1 MALELEKTAL
11 WADIRKVLEDPAK
24 PVKFR
29 YEAFIHTEKED
40 ISLMKLTNLDIV
52 RDYANN
58 IGEEIFCSFI
68 MPLGDYVKRVYP
80 FRNNLE
86 LTVRR
91 KQTSEAA
98 NKVLTEYPSEAV
110 RYKAVFLP
118 NENKSVKGNEFD
130 QIDKHTLDR
139 MDILTVKLQLLDRSL
154 EPLRIKTT
162 SGTFANVAHKDL
174 IHALLAGESAK
185 VLVDGKPSIDGVD
198 IVEPDNKE
206 SKKHVIVPS
215 GTLVTGL
222 ATFLQEK
229 FNGIYTKGIG
239 TFLQSYAKKKLWF
252 VYPLCDYKRFDKE
265 SKPKAVFYMVPEN
278 RFSSVE
284 RSYRESGDILHVL
297 ITGQKHYQDSGESD
311 MMDGGNGFR
320 MTEARSFMKKP
331 VKITPEGP
339 KASRAQMNHETI
351 VVDRKDNLN
360 YAPVS
365 GEATS
370 SNPFTKYSSLSLK
383 MMARV
388 DLVWE
393 NANPDLIY
401 PGMPC
406 KYMFLENDVTREL
419 KGTVVFCHVVIQSNT
434 IGVTMNGHGVKCVL
448 SLLLEKITLTSDQ
461 EKKIVSV
468 KSGAEAESKANP
480 SNSEVPESN
489 TFSGDM

>member
-11 WADIRKVLEDPAK
+11 WADIRKVLTDPAK
-24 PVKFR
+24 PVRFR
-29 YEAFIHTEKED
+29 YELILHTEKED
-40 ISLMKLTNLDIV
+40 IPIMKLMNLDMV

-58 IGEEIFCSFI
+58 IGEEIFCSLL

-86 LTVRR
+86 LTVKR
-91 KQTSEAA
+91 KQTAEAS
-98 NKVLTEYPSEAV
+98 NKVLTEIPPEIT

-118 NENKSVKGNEFD
+118 NENKNYKGNEFD

-162 SGTFANVAHKDL
+162 GGTFANISHKDL

-185 VLVDGKPSIDGVD
+185 VLVDGKPSVDGVD
-198 IVEPDNKE
+198 MVDPDNKE
-206 SKKHVIVPS
+206 PKKHVVVPS
-215 GTLVTGL
+215 GTLITGL
-222 ATFLQEK
+222 PTLMQEK
-229 FNGIYTKGIG
+229 FNGVYTKGIG
-239 TFLQSYAKKKLWF
+239 TFLQTYNKKKLWF
-252 VYPLCDYKRFDKE
+252 IYPLCDYKRFDKE
-265 SKPKAVFYMVPEN
+265 SKPKIVFYMVPEN
-278 RFSSVE
+278 RFSNVE
-284 RSYRESGDILHVL
+284 RSYRESGDVVHVV

-320 MTEARSFMKKP
+320 MTEARSYMKKP
-331 VKITPEGP
+331 VKMTPEGP
-339 KASRAQMNHETI
+339 ESARPQLNHETI
-351 VVDRKDNLN
+351 VLDRKDNLN
-360 YAPVS
+360 YAPVAEDS
-365 GEATS
+365 TS

-383 MMARV
+383 MLARV

-393 NANPDLIY
+393 NANPDLVY

-406 KYMFLENDVTREL
+406 KYMFLENDVIREI

-434 IGVTMNGHGVKCVL
+434 VGVTMSGHGVKCVL
-448 SLLLEKITLTSDQ
+448 SLFLEKISITKDQ
-461 EKKIVSV
+461 EKKIIPT

-480 SNSEVPESN
+480 SNNSVPAGN
-489 TFSGDM
+489 TFSGVS